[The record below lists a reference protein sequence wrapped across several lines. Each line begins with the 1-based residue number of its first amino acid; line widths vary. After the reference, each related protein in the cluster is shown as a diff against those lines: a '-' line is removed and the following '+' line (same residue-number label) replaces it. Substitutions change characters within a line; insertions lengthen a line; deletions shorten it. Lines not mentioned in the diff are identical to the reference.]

1 MENNNKILL
10 PTTIIIFGATGDLVR
25 KKIIKSLLRLYSMGW
40 LPEKFSLLGVSRR
53 DYSDKIFREFLLDNA
68 LNGVKQDFSD
78 SVIGKFLDKVS
89 YFKGDFEDKEL
100 YLELQKALVKNDS
113 PGICDNKLFY
123 LAVPPVFYSGMLK
136 NISKSGLAVS
146 CSPKTGWTR
155 VLVEKP
161 FGNDIST
168 ARNLDNMLGKL
179 FKEEQIFRIDH
190 YLAKDTIQNILFFR
204 FSNILFEPAWN
215 KQFIKKVE
223 IKLLEDIDIGNRG
236 AFYDSIGALRDVG
249 QNHMLQMLALIAMEN
264 PGSQSSESIRKKR
277 LDVLSSLIH
286 AHGTGDISKMT
297 VRGQYEGYRE
307 TKDVKPDSNT
317 ETYFKIKV
325 YLDDKKWK
333 GVPFYLESGK
343 ALDKKNTEINIYF
356 HNAEACLCRQEHK
369 EHDHRNI
376 LSIRVFPH
384 EGIFLRFWAKKPGL
398 TNILEPRDLE
408 FDYRYE
414 NSHYTGEYDRVLL
427 DCMKGDQTLFTST
440 KEVSKAWDYITPII
454 KNWGHT
460 KLHFYKKGSS
470 GPDINTEG
478 EV

>member
-1 MENNNKILL
+1 MENDDKILL

-25 KKIIKSLLRLYSMGW
+25 KKIIKSLLCLYSRDW
-40 LPEKFSLLGVSRR
+40 LPEKFSLIGISRR
-53 DYSDKIFREFLLDNA
+53 DFSDKIFKEFLLDNA
-68 LNGVKQDFSD
+68 LDGVKQDFSAD
-78 SVIGKFLDKVS
+78 MIGKFLEKVS
-89 YFKGDFEDKEL
+89 YLKGDFRDKGL
-100 YLELQKALVKNDS
+100 YRMLQKTLAEKSS

-123 LAVPPVFYSGMLK
+123 LAVPPVLYSDMFK
-136 NISKSGLAVS
+136 NISQSGLAVS
-146 CSPKTGWTR
+146 CSPETGWTR

-168 ARNLDNMLGKL
+168 ARNLDDMLGKL

-215 KQFIKKVE
+215 NRYIKKVE
-223 IKLLEDIDIGNRG
+223 IKLLEDIDIGTRG
-236 AFYDSIGALRDVG
+236 EFYDSIGALRDVG

-264 PGSQSSESIRKKR
+264 PGSQSSEKIREKR
-277 LDVLSSLIH
+277 LDVLSSIIP
-286 AHGTGDISKMT
+286 AGSPDNISQT
-297 VRGQYEGYRE
+297 VVRGQYDGYRK

-317 ETYFKIKV
+317 ETYFKIKLH
-325 YLDDKKWK
+325 LDIEKWS

-356 HNAEACLCRQEHK
+356 HNPEQCLCKQEYK
-369 EHDHRNI
+369 ERPHRNI
-376 LSIRVFPH
+376 LSIRISPH

-398 TNILEPRDLE
+398 SNVLEPRDFK

-414 NSHYTGEYDRVLL
+414 TSQITGEYDRVLL

-440 KEVSKAWDYITPII
+440 EEVCKAWDYITPII
-454 KNWGHT
+454 ENWGHT
-460 KLHFYKKGSS
+460 RLHIYKKGSG
-470 GPDINTEG
+470 GPEIKTKG